1 MSEPVVVGIPNG
13 SFAENCWLVADRTQ
27 GVAAVVDP
35 GEDAGRILAE
45 VSRRGWRVEAIWVTH
60 AHIDHVMGIAQ
71 VKAATGAPVYLH
83 ALDQRLY
90 ENVVEQGRWFGFA
103 VEPLPP
109 PDVLWNHGDVVRLG
123 SLEFEVRHA
132 PGHAPGHVVLVG
144 HGHAFVG
151 DVLFQGSV
159 GRTDLPGGDG
169 RTLDRSIR
177 SELLTLPDDTVIH
190 PGHGG
195 ETTVGA
201 ERGSNPFLNGS
212 VTLV

>member
-1 MSEPVVVGIPNG
+1 VSEPVVVGIPNG
-13 SFAENCWLVADRTQ
+13 SFAENCWLVADGAQ

-45 VSRRGWRVEAIWVTH
+45 VSRRGWRVDAIWVTH

-103 VEPLPP
+103 VKPLPP

-132 PGHAPGHVVLVG
+132 PGHAPGHVILVG

-169 RTLDRSIR
+169 RTLDQSIR
-177 SELLTLPDDTVIH
+177 SELLTLPDDTVVH
-190 PGHGG
+190 PGHGK

>member
-1 MSEPVVVGIPNG
+1 MSDPVVVGIPNG
-13 SFAENCWLVADRTQ
+13 SFAENCWLVADATQ

-35 GEDAGRILAE
+35 GEEADRILAE
-45 VSRRGWRVEAIWVTH
+45 VARRGWRVESIWVTH
-60 AHIDHVMGIAQ
+60 AHIDHVMGVARL
-71 VKAATGAPVYLH
+71 KAATGAPVHLH
-83 ALDQRLY
+83 PLDQRLY
-90 ENVVEQGRWFGFA
+90 GNVVEQGRWFGFA

-132 PGHAPGHVVLVG
+132 PGHSPGHVVLVG

-159 GRTDLPGGDG
+159 GRTDLPGADG
-169 RTLDRSIR
+169 RALDRSIR
-177 SELLTLPDDTVIH
+177 SELLTLPDGTVVH
-190 PGHGG
+190 PGHGA

-201 ERGSNPFLNGS
+201 ERQSNPFLNGS
-212 VTLV
+212 ATLV

>member
-13 SFAENCWLVADRTQ
+13 SFAENCWLVADAAQ
-27 GVAAVVDP
+27 GAAAVIDP

-45 VSRRGWRVEAIWVTH
+45 VARRGWRVEAIWVTH
-60 AHIDHVMGIAQ
+60 AHIDHVMGIAR
-71 VKAATGAPVYLH
+71 VKAATGAPVHLH
-83 ALDQRLY
+83 ALDRRLY
-90 ENVVEQGRWFGFA
+90 ESVVDQGRWFGFEA
-103 VEPLPP
+103 EPLPP
-109 PDVLWNHGDVVRLG
+109 PDVLWNHGDIVRLG

-132 PGHAPGHVVLVG
+132 PGHSPGHVVLVG

-169 RTLDRSIR
+169 RALDRSIR
-177 SELLTLPDDTVIH
+177 SELLTLPDGTVIH
-190 PGHGG
+190 PGHGA

-201 ERGSNPFLNGS
+201 EREANPFLNGS

>member
-13 SFAENCWLVADRTQ
+13 SFAENCWLVADAGQ

-35 GEDAGRILAE
+35 GEDADRILAE
-45 VSRRGWRVEAIWVTH
+45 VARRGWRVEAIWITH
-60 AHIDHVMGIAQ
+60 AHIDHVMGIPR
-71 VKAATGAPVYLH
+71 VKAATGAPVHLH

-90 ENVVEQGRWFGFA
+90 DNLVQQGEMFGFA

-123 SLEFEVRHA
+123 SLQFEVRHA
-132 PGHAPGHVVLVG
+132 PGHSRGHVILVG
-144 HGHAFVG
+144 HGHCFAG
-151 DVLFQGSV
+151 DVLFPGSV
-159 GRTDLPGGDG
+159 GRTDLPGADG

-177 SELLTLPDDTVIH
+177 SELLTLPDDTVVH
-190 PGHGG
+190 SGHGP
-195 ETTVGA
+195 ETTIGA
-201 ERGSNPFLNGS
+201 ERESNPFLNGS